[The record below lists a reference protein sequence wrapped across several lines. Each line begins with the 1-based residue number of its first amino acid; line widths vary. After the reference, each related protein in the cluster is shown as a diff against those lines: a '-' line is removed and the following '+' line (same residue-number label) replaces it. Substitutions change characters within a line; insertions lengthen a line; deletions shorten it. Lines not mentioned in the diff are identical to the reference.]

1 MTKSKAIKLARE
13 QVSELSAFAENYR
26 FTVYDSNRELWIESY
41 PANYW
46 AARAERSEALIQKA
60 REAIGHGEQFVQ
72 YRGGSWRDYV

>member
-41 PANYW
+41 PANY
-46 AARAERSEALIQKA
+46 
-60 REAIGHGEQFVQ
+60 
-72 YRGGSWRDYV
+72 